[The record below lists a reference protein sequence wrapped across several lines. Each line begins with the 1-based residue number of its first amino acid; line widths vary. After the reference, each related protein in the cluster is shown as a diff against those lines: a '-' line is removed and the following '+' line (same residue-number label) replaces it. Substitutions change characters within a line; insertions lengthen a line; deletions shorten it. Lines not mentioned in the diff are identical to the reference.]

1 MAVHKKSRY
10 EIKLMKAAGNIVA
23 LVHQEMRKIIEL
35 FISCGITLLMGLL
48 CSFLY
53 VLRKHKE
60 EIWNSV
66 RFEEKI

>member
-1 MAVHKKSRY
+1 M
-10 EIKLMKAAGNIVA
+10 
-23 LVHQEMRKIIEL
+23 EMREVIEL

-53 VLRKHKE
+53 ALRKHKE